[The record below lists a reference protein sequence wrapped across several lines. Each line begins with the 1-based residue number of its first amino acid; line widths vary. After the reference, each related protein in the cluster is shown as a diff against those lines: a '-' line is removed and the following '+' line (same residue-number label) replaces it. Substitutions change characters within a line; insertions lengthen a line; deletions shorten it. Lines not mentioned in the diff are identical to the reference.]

1 MPRYDFKCGECDH
14 VVENKILRITHSDS
28 DIPKHCG
35 QTMGYH
41 ITQAPSVVW
50 VDPIIEPF
58 RAIAT
63 KDRPVISSTRE
74 NREYMARNGLI
85 DANELG
91 PPPTKAE
98 QMETVAKMQES
109 ISAIT
114 PDAETSA
121 IMESQGLLDPST

>member
-1 MPRYDFKCGECDH
+1 MPSYDFKCEKCENL
-14 VVENKILRITHSDS
+14 VEDTILRIIHTEK
-28 DIPKHCG
+28 DIPECCG

-41 ITQAPSVVW
+41 ISQPPLVHW

-63 KDRPVISSTRE
+63 KDRPLIRTTRE

-91 PPPTKAE
+91 PPPSESE
-98 QMETVAKMQES
+98 QRATVARMQKE
-109 ISAIT
+109 IAAIT

-121 IMESQGLLDPST
+121 KMESLGLLDPST